1 MKLTYKDLAN
11 PSLTTGMRKLAS
23 SAKVKGFKATY
34 NVAKIAERMDAE
46 FRVFESLRQKLAE
59 KVKEGSATEE
69 VLRDEFQKFGEVA
82 FEIDRPQILLSDIEE
97 VGLTAN
103 EILALAPVLEEQ
115 ALHAV

>member
-34 NVAKIAERMDAE
+34 NVAKIAARLDEE
-46 FRVFESLRQKLAE
+46 FQVFESLRQKLAE
-59 KVKEGSATEE
+59 KVKEGSVTEE

-82 FEIDRPQILLSDIEE
+82 FEIDRPKILLADVEE

-103 EILALAPVLEEQ
+103 EILALSPLLEEAAPQ
-115 ALHAV
+115 AV